1 MQLRKTILAS
11 VLSAALALSAA
22 ACGTAENTQ
31 SVRSAAASEHVAETP
46 TPSPEATATASP
58 TAEPTVKSTASPA
71 PESNEVSENAE
82 ITAEIEA
89 MAPLLEA
96 HILAQMNGMA
106 FDANDLVYFWQTAAF
121 AVDNCAAYKRRRL
134 FRGHTRLCEKRRCV
148 HRDGSAHPRRER
160 GGTASNL
167 HSGARAEST
176 RGQYRIC
183 I

>member
-31 SVRSAAASEHVAETP
+31 SVRSAVASEHVAETP

-82 ITAEIEA
+82 ITAELEA

-106 FDANDLVYFWQTAAF
+106 FDANVPLTFGRPRPLRWT
-121 AVDNCAAYKRRRL
+121 NCGMTFYSAGDDRQRAGALSRGDGRNCERTIRKRR
-134 FRGHTRLCEKRRCV
+134 K
-148 HRDGSAHPRRER
+148 
-160 GGTASNL
+160 
-167 HSGARAEST
+167 
-176 RGQYRIC
+176 
-183 I
+183 